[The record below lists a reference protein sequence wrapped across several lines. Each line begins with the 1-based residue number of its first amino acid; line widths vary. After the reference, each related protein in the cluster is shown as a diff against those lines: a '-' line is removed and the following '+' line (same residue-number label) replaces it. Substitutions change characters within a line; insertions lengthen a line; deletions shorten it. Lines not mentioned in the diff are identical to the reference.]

1 MTFLSFIISFLLFN
15 LLLLGGLLSSAGWSF
30 TGFKEDLKDQTA
42 VKVFAFLNF
51 IMLVMVIL
59 LSLE

>member
-15 LLLLGGLLSSAGWSF
+15 LLLLGGLLSSAEWSF
-30 TGFKEDLKDQTA
+30 TAFKKDLKSETNI
-42 VKVFAFLNF
+42 KVFAFINF
-51 IMLVMVIL
+51 IMLVMLIL